1 MVLARILEPLF
12 DTKLRM
18 LISGLGV
25 GCFMFYF
32 PAFLSRKQAH
42 EGEKSGFTLGI
53 GLSIALTASILF
65 RTLNSSI
72 DISTYSWF
80 QVIGWILGGIEIMM
94 MLGWYYTTKITPP
107 ADSNSNSTSGEP
119 PKSKGRILGLTVGIF
134 SIFLLIIFVFNGT
147 TVLARWTEGNYI
159 LITISIMALLG
170 LFIMI
175 LIFKPE
181 LIFNLKPS
189 IIWGWNSVFVLSLVA
204 TIAVNQVVFPAT
216 LDIYPIVVAQP
227 TIWKLLPLGF
237 LILLLPILFI
247 DFILLIRQLIH
258 YNPSNQKL
266 ALSFTFGGGLYTL
279 IMVFA
284 IIFTSTWGFVPPV
297 SFFFRDGFWFVFA
310 FIGIFLIILNWNK
323 LVKPN
328 VFTLENLQMG
338 SKTKNTAAV
347 LVGIICIG
355 AFAGVIA
362 IEATPIDP
370 PVGATQLKVLTYN
383 LQQGVNDVA
392 SKNYDGQLELI
403 RAIDADIIGLQEA
416 SKIAGNSDVVRYF
429 ANKLNMYSYFGESGV
444 TGTTGVALLSKYPI
458 VSAVTLYHYNEDSD
472 RKQTATIEAE
482 ILIGSQTFTFYITH
496 TFGSMDAKSML
507 VSDVLARAVEKEN
520 PLFIGDFNFRQN
532 SEAYN
537 LTTDVLVDAWL
548 HEWPTAVDDNGL
560 NASRRIDHIF
570 VHPDLTILSC
580 EYIDWDS
587 EIRESDH
594 PACAA
599 VIQL

>member
-1 MVLARILEPLF
+1 M
-12 DTKLRM
+12 
-18 LISGLGV
+18 
-25 GCFMFYF
+25 
-32 PAFLSRKQAH
+32 
-42 EGEKSGFTLGI
+42 
-53 GLSIALTASILF
+53 SI
-65 RTLNSSI
+65 
-72 DISTYSWF
+72 
-80 QVIGWILGGIEIMM
+80 
-94 MLGWYYTTKITPP
+94 
-107 ADSNSNSTSGEP
+107 
-119 PKSKGRILGLTVGIF
+119 
-134 SIFLLIIFVFNGT
+134 IIF
-147 TVLARWTEGNYI
+147 R
-159 LITISIMALLG
+159 SD
-170 LFIMI
+170 
-175 LIFKPE
+175 
-181 LIFNLKPS
+181 
-189 IIWGWNSVFVLSLVA
+189 II
-204 TIAVNQVVFPAT
+204 
-216 LDIYPIVVAQP
+216 D
-227 TIWKLLPLGF
+227 
-237 LILLLPILFI
+237 
-247 DFILLIRQLIH
+247 
-258 YNPSNQKL
+258 
-266 ALSFTFGGGLYTL
+266 
-279 IMVFA
+279 
-284 IIFTSTWGFVPPV
+284 
-297 SFFFRDGFWFVFA
+297 
-310 FIGIFLIILNWNK
+310 
-323 LVKPN
+323 
-328 VFTLENLQMG
+328 
-338 SKTKNTAAV
+338 
-347 LVGIICIG
+347 
-355 AFAGVIA
+355 
-362 IEATPIDP
+362 
-370 PVGATQLKVLTYN
+370 

-507 VSDVLARAVEKEN
+507 VSDVLARAMEKEN

-580 EYIDWDS
+580 DYIDWES